1 MPLPQRRESGQS
13 GLDELAPQS
22 ADNQEATV
30 STKIFV
36 GNLSFNT
43 SSDQLR
49 EILPSPESVV
59 SVAVIT
65 DRETQRSRGFAFVE
79 YSSSEAA
86 EAAITALNDRE
97 LDGRR
102 LRVNAAEDRPRSS
115 GSGPRSGG
123 GFSPRSEGFSP
134 PPSFSRPKGSR
145 RGLRGRKRSL
155 GG

>member
-1 MPLPQRRESGQS
+1 MR
-13 GLDELAPQS
+13 A
-22 ADNQEATV
+22 NQEATV

-43 SSDQLR
+43 SSEQLR
-49 EILPSPESVV
+49 EILPSPENVV
-59 SVAVIT
+59 SVALIA

-79 YSSSEAA
+79 YSTTESA
-86 EAAITALNDRE
+86 ESAIRALNEIE
-97 LDGRR
+97 LDGRQ

-115 GSGPRSGG
+115 GGGPRSGG

-134 PPSFSRPKGSR
+134 PPTFSRPKGSR